1 MIEFRTIVRILF
13 ASYAMAV
20 GGTIIFF
27 VVLLALFGFDFADKI
42 WRWFFFVPIFA
53 ISFIICA
60 KNLKK

>member
-1 MIEFRTIVRILF
+1 
-13 ASYAMAV
+13 MAV